1 MALSLWKKMV
11 GLNRF
16 ELCFVKHRVDL
27 VYFVS
32 PTVAANDLEELNYIT
47 TLWDLCHRDDPAET
61 ARADALYQAL
71 LDDMRAGGY
80 QQYRASLLAWD
91 SLYQDAPML
100 KLLNHRIKVAL
111 DPQNV
116 LAPGRYGIG

>member
-1 MALSLWKKMV
+1 MNILY
-11 GLNRF
+11 
-16 ELCFVKHRVDL
+16 D
-27 VYFVS
+27 
-32 PTVAANDLEELNYIT
+32 
-47 TLWDLCHRDDPAET
+47 RDDPAET

-71 LDDMRAGGY
+71 LADMRAGGY

-100 KLLNHRIKVAL
+100 KLLNHRIKAAL
-111 DPQNV
+111 DPQNM